1 MKKIL
6 TLAIALMVILCAAT
20 TAFANESGD
29 FYFMLAQLDNNK
41 LFVNGLSVDFDENN
55 AEVKPVASEKGDALI
70 PLRAVVT
77 VAGGKI
83 DWNEAENKV
92 VINYNGEDISFVLD
106 TDEITVGEE
115 TVKLSAAPYTIHDR
129 TMVPLDF
136 FSACM
141 KGSSA
146 FDKDT
151 KTAMLGFET
160 KVYPQ
165 Q

>member
-6 TLAIALMVILCAAT
+6 SFVIALAAIVCASS
-20 TAFANESGD
+20 TAFASEQGD
-29 FYFMLAQLDNNK
+29 FYFMLAQIDNNM
-41 LFVNGLSVDFDENN
+41 LFVNGLSTEFDADNPEL
-55 AEVKPVASEKGDALI
+55 KPVASEKGEALI

-77 VAGGKI
+77 VAGGKV
-83 DWNEAENKV
+83 DWVEAENKV
-92 VINYNGEDISFVLD
+92 VIKYNGEDISFVLD
-106 TDEITVGEE
+106 SDEISVGEE
-115 TVKLSAAPYTIHDR
+115 KVKLSAAPYTIHDR
-129 TMVPLDF
+129 TVVPLDF

-160 KVYPQ
+160 KEYAK
-165 Q
+165 